1 MRALNLLESSPH
13 SPFLPDVN
21 KTMAFGGI
29 SDDHLPFI
37 WRGVETLHV
46 IPQPFPRVW
55 HTSEDDG
62 PHLDIKVVR
71 DWARIV
77 AGFMLEWLDMMEVWN
92 GDEPEAGST
101 LAIHD
106 GR

>member
-1 MRALNLLESSPH
+1 MRSLNILESSPRA
-13 SPFLPDVN
+13 PFLPDVN

-46 IPQPFPRVW
+46 IPQPFPKVW

-62 PHLDIKVVR
+62 AHLDMQAVR

-77 AGFMLEWLDMMEVWN
+77 AGFMLEWLDMMEVWT
-92 GDEPEAGST
+92 EPEAGSNV
-101 LAIHD
+101 AIHD